1 MFILFS
7 YLEDFDLTEFESIVI
22 DKQYLFSLLKE
33 MIKINSILGQ
43 ESNLAHF
50 LFDEIKK
57 LGMHVELEEVSQ
69 NRENIYAEYNFHSK
83 GKTLTLNGHLDTV
96 DICTGWSTD
105 PFQPT
110 EKSGKLYGLGSV
122 DMKGGLACQLAAVKA
137 LIESDLNLQGTIHF
151 TAVVDEEGYGTGA
164 KKMLGNSNFGKG
176 ATEGIVISEPC
187 FGHSPDNGLPLGM
200 TGKVLYKITVIGKS
214 AHAFTPE
221 KGVNAVTDASRIL
234 AAMDIIGENP
244 SIKKFPLP
252 IEEDFGQGSF
262 CVLKIEGGYKTY
274 SVVVPEHCNFELNRL
289 TVPGETKESVKEDFN
304 QFIKQ
309 MQLKSNVSIEVIP
322 PFYLPY
328 KIAKD
333 HPLFKSLEESFISI
347 FKKEPYTT
355 YSKMITDANTFMG
368 EGNIPTVIF
377 GPRGGNLH
385 AAGEFVEIDSL
396 VPAATV
402 FAQLF
407 INFQKN

>member
-1 MFILFS
+1 MA
-7 YLEDFDLTEFESIVI
+7 EFESIKI
-22 DKQYLFSLLKE
+22 DKQYLLSLLKE

-50 LFDEIKK
+50 LLDEIKK
-57 LGMHVELEEVSQ
+57 LGMHVELEEVSP
-69 NRENIYAEYNFHSK
+69 NRENLYAKYDFARK

-96 DICTGWSTD
+96 EVCEGWNTD
-105 PFQPT
+105 PFQPI
-110 EKSGKLYGLGSV
+110 EKASKLHGLGSV

-137 LIESDLNLQGTIHF
+137 LIESDVDLQGTIHY
-151 TAVVDEEGYGTGA
+151 TAVVDEEGFGTGA
-164 KKMLGNSNFGKG
+164 KKMLGNPNFGKG
-176 ATEGIVISEPC
+176 ATDGIVISEPC
-187 FGHSPDNGLPLGM
+187 YGQSPDNGLPIGM
-200 TGKVLYKITVIGKS
+200 TGKVLYKIAVIGKS

-221 KGVNAVTDASRIL
+221 KGVNAVTEASRIL
-234 AAMDIIGENP
+234 TAVDVIGEDT

-252 IEEDFGQGSF
+252 TEEDFGQGSF

-274 SVVVPEHCNFELNRL
+274 SVVVPERCDFELNRL

-304 QFIKQ
+304 QFIQ
-309 MQLKSNVSIEVIP
+309 EMHLKSNVTIEIVP

-333 HPLFKSLEESFISI
+333 HPLFKSLEESFVSI
-347 FKKEPYTT
+347 FKKQPFTT

-377 GPRGGNLH
+377 GPRGENLH
-385 AAGEFVEIDSL
+385 AADEFVEIDSL

-407 INFQKN
+407 INFQKKN

>member
-1 MFILFS
+1 LA
-7 YLEDFDLTEFESIVI
+7 EFESIVI

-43 ESNLAHF
+43 ESNLAHY

-57 LGMHVELEEVSQ
+57 LGMHVELEEVSP
-69 NRENIYAEYNFHSK
+69 NRENIYAKYQFDTK

-96 DICTGWSTD
+96 EVCAGWNTD
-105 PFQPT
+105 PFQPM
-110 EKSGKLYGLGSV
+110 EKDGKLIGLGSV

-137 LIESDLNLQGTIHF
+137 LIESDVDLQGTIHY
-151 TAVVDEEGYGTGA
+151 TAVVDEEGFGTGA
-164 KKMLGNSNFGKG
+164 KKMLSNPNFGKG
-176 ATEGIVISEPC
+176 ATDGVVISEPC
-187 FGHSPDNGLPLGM
+187 YGQSPDNALPLGM
-200 TGKVLYKITVIGKS
+200 TGKVLYKIAVIGKS

-234 AAMDIIGENP
+234 TAVDVIDENP

-252 IEEDFGQGSF
+252 TEEDFGEGSFCVLKIGEGSF

-274 SVVVPEHCNFELNRL
+274 SVVVPERCDFELNRL

-304 QFIKQ
+304 QFIKE
-309 MQLKSNVSIEVIP
+309 MQIKSNVTIEIIP

-333 HPLFKSLEESFISI
+333 HPLFQSLEESFVSI
-347 FKKEPYTT
+347 FKKQPFTT

-368 EGNIPTVIF
+368 EGDIPTVIF

-385 AAGEFVEIDSL
+385 AADEFVEMNSL
-396 VPAATV
+396 VPAANV

-407 INFQKN
+407 TNFQKK

>member
-1 MFILFS
+1 MA
-7 YLEDFDLTEFESIVI
+7 EFESLVI
-22 DKQYLFSLLKE
+22 DEQYLFSLLKE
-33 MIKINSILGQ
+33 MIKINSVLGQ

-50 LFDEIKK
+50 LFDEINK
-57 LGMHVELEEVSQ
+57 LGMHVELEDVSP
-69 NRENIYAEYNFHSK
+69 NRENLYAKYDFDTK

-96 DICTGWSTD
+96 EVCEGWRTD

-110 EKSGKLYGLGSV
+110 EKVGKLYGLGSV
-122 DMKGGLACQLAAVKA
+122 DMKSGLACQLATVKA
-137 LIESDLNLQGTIHF
+137 LIESDLDLQGTIHY
-151 TAVVDEEGYGTGA
+151 TAVVDEEGFGTGA
-164 KKMLGNSNFGKG
+164 KKMLSNPNFGKG
-176 ATEGIVISEPC
+176 ATDGIVISEPC
-187 FGHSPDNGLPLGM
+187 NGQSLDNGLPLGM
-200 TGKVLYKITVIGKS
+200 TGKVLYKIAVIGKS

-221 KGVNAVTDASRIL
+221 KGINAVTDASRIL
-234 AAMDIIGENP
+234 TAVDVIGENS

-274 SVVVPEHCNFELNRL
+274 SVVVPERCDFELNRL
-289 TVPGETKESVKEDFN
+289 TVPGETQESVKEDFN
-304 QFIKQ
+304 QFIKE
-309 MQLKSNVSIEVIP
+309 MHLKSNVSIEIIP
-322 PFYLPY
+322 PFYFPY

-333 HPLFKSLEESFISI
+333 HPLFKSLEKSFFSI
-347 FKKEPYTT
+347 FKKQPVTT

-377 GPRGGNLH
+377 GPSGGNLH
-385 AAGEFVEIDSL
+385 AADEFVEIDSL
-396 VPAATV
+396 VPTAAV